1 MKKEENFFLTKGGVI
16 YSVEGVETIQDRVS
30 YAVSTFEG
38 TLDFLEVI
46 KRTSKLEDMLEVGD
60 LVELSREIEEDNI
73 LKVHTDVNEEYGD
86 ILVAIWKRRDKDT
99 LKRYQA

>member
-16 YSVEGVETIQDRVS
+16 YSVEGVKTIQNRVS

-60 LVELSREIEEDNI
+60 LVELEEDNI

-86 ILVAIWKRRDKDT
+86 ILVAIWKRTDKDT